1 MPVGCGL
8 GGQGPESGQETCR
21 GLCVRAAGPPREARS
36 GVSGACPSPM
46 GLGGAGLVVGALSVL
61 MTWL

>member
-21 GLCVRAAGPPREARS
+21 GLCVTAAGPPSEARS
-36 GVSGACPSPM
+36 GASGARPSPVS
-46 GLGGAGLVVGALSVL
+46 LGGDGLVVGALSVR
-61 MTWL
+61 MT